1 MKEQE
6 LEMLRQFADVV
17 FELTHRW
24 DFDKDPE
31 KQKEILW
38 AIGNAAYTAKNISEL
53 YQEKET
59 KND

>member
-1 MKEQE
+1 
-6 LEMLRQFADVV
+6 MLRQFVDTV

-24 DFDKDPE
+24 DFDKDPA

-38 AIGNAAYTAKNISEL
+38 AIGNAAYTAQNISEL

-59 KND
+59 NHD